1 METRV
6 KDSFFPNS
14 CVWNKDKIDAI
25 LPELTPKI
33 LSIQASLEGAP
44 DRRIWLKHSS
54 GEYTTKTGYRA
65 ALENRAEE
73 TENRERVEFQWTKKI
88 WEVSI
93 PPKIKLLIWK
103 AVHGGLPVNER
114 LETRYIIPSA
124 ACVKCGEIETIAHVF
139 FTCPFARE
147 EVVTKAIID
156 AKEWNTAQV
165 KNIPPETAKRGPRME
180 TRFDII
186 CQSDAAWKK
195 KSSTAGTAWKFS
207 GSDEDRSRSNT
218 KIFTLVKS
226 PLVAEGLALRSAMEQ
241 AILLDYKQISFET
254 DSKILVTA
262 ILEGS
267 HISDLHGILSDIKT
281 LATAFTSISFHW
293 VARNSVSAVDM
304 LAKQALNAFV
314 SNLV

>member
-1 METRV
+1 MRDQKTARGGAIPKQTQTRIPV
-6 KDSFFPNS
+6 TQRLGPSSP
-14 CVWNKDKIDAI
+14 
-25 LPELTPKI
+25 L
-33 LSIQASLEGAP
+33 AP
-44 DRRIWLKHSS
+44 QVEVVNEQLRIPAKKRLGRPS
-54 GEYTTKTGYRA
+54 
-65 ALENRAEE
+65 
-73 TENRERVEFQWTKKI
+73 TKKPLGVNTAGTRTSTKRRVAPVRTSPI
-88 WEVSI
+88 RKQS
-93 PPKIKLLIWK
+93 WK
-103 AVHGGLPVNER
+103 AVHTGLCLPPTGVNAGS
-114 LETRYIIPSA
+114 LA
-124 ACVKCGEIETIAHVF
+124 AWILWTLWISRNYRIFQGKIF
-139 FTCPFARE
+139 SSQ

-195 KSSTAGTAWKFS
+195 ESSTAGTAWKFS

-293 VARNSVSAVDM
+293 IARNSVSAVDM